1 MKLYGA
7 ITIDIVKS
15 RQIPNREV
23 LQEKLNTY
31 FQLVKDA
38 YPEDIVSDICF
49 TLGDEWQ
56 LITDKPHKCYRIVH
70 DFQKL
75 LWQDDII
82 IYAGIGI
89 GELKTNLYKDT
100 RKMDG
105 SCFYMAREAIEIA
118 KEGSKKKNSFIQS
131 KLNRV
136 YLKSVA
142 KEFIQEKQNRISLYQ
157 GINSLEFSEVAADIE
172 GAPTLH
178 IEDVINTLIENNE
191 ILTGKLTKKQKIIYT
206 EYQKLKSYRK
216 IVEFNRDRF
225 NETIGGISQKLNSA
239 EYFTI
244 QRNQEVIENL
254 INLLLL
260 EIKRS
265 AEEI

>member
-1 MKLYGA
+1 M

-15 RQIPNREV
+15 RQIPNREAI
-23 LQEKLNTY
+23 QEKLNKY
-31 FQLVKDA
+31 FKLVKSI
-38 YPEDIVSDICF
+38 YSHDIVSDICF

-56 LITDKPHKCYRIVH
+56 LLTDKPQKCYRIVH

-75 LWQDDII
+75 LWQDHIK

-89 GELKTNLYKDT
+89 GELKTNVYKDT

-118 KEGSKKKNSFIQS
+118 KEGAKRKNSIIQS

-142 KEFIQEKQNRISLYQ
+142 KEVMQEKQSRINLQ
-157 GINSLEFSEVAADIE
+157 HVNNNLEFSEVAADIE
-172 GAPTLH
+172 IASEVH

-191 ILTGKLTKKQKIIYT
+191 ILTGKLTQKQKIIYI

-216 IVEFNRDRF
+216 VVEVNKDRF

-244 QRNQEVIENL
+244 QRNQEVIESL
-254 INLLLL
+254 INLLQL
-260 EIKRS
+260 EIKTS
-265 AEEI
+265 LEEI

>member
-1 MKLYGA
+1 LKLYGV
-7 ITIDIVKS
+7 ITIDIVQS
-15 RQIPNREV
+15 RKILNRDAI
-23 LQEKLNTY
+23 QEKLNNY
-31 FQLVKDA
+31 FKLVKDL
-38 YPEDIVSDICF
+38 YSHDIVSDICF

-75 LWQDDII
+75 LWQDDIS

-89 GELKTNLYKDT
+89 GELKTNIYEDT

-118 KEGSKKKNSFIQS
+118 KEGSKKRNSHIQS

-136 YLKSVA
+136 YLKSIAREVL
-142 KEFIQEKQNRISLYQ
+142 QEKQSRLSLYQ
-157 GINSLEFSEVAADIE
+157 ETNNLEFSEVAADIE
-172 GAPTLH
+172 VTPTVHL
-178 IEDVINTLIENNE
+178 EDVINTLIENNE

-216 IVEFNRDRF
+216 VVEANKDRF
-225 NETIGGISQKLNSA
+225 TETIGGISQKLNSA

-244 QRNQEVIENL
+244 QRNQEVIEGL

-260 EIKRS
+260 EIKRN